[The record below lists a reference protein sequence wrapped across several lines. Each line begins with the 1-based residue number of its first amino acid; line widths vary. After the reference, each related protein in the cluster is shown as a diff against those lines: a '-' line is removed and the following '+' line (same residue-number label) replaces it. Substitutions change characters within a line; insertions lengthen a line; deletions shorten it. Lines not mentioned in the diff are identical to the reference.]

1 MLPNPRDQKMPFA
14 IVIGLDHVNGIQT
27 VRILARRGVPVI
39 GVAKD
44 PKHYCCR
51 TRVCERIV
59 FTDTTTDSLIDTLEE
74 MGPTLGEKAV
84 LFPCLDPHVLLV
96 SRHRQRLEPWYHVV
110 LPATETVEMLMDK
123 VRFYTFA
130 QENGFPIPRTVFVR
144 SAADAERAARELTFP
159 CMLKPPLSG
168 TPEWE
173 RNSTLKAYPLSDPG
187 QFLDVYRRLSALS
200 DVLIAQECVVG
211 PVSNLYSCN
220 CYLNADSEPLVTFI
234 ARKLRQWPP
243 DTGESCLGEECR
255 NDEVLQETI
264 RLFRAVGY
272 RGLGYVEMKQDVRTG
287 KHYIIEPNVGR
298 PTGRSPIAEAGGV
311 ELVYTMYCD
320 AVNRPLPPNRAQRY
334 VNAKWIYLKRDLQ
347 SALYHR
353 RRGELT
359 FLDWWRSVRGI
370 KVDALFAWNDPGP
383 FIGDLAR
390 AVRLYLNREERRK
403 RDYSTLLNPDS

>member
-1 MLPNPRDQKMPFA
+1 MQSDRDQKRPFA

-27 VRILARRGVPVI
+27 ARILARRGVPVI
-39 GVAKD
+39 GIAKD

-51 TRVCERIV
+51 TRVCDRIV
-59 FTDTTTDSLIDTLEE
+59 FTETTTDSLIETLEE

-84 LFPCLDPHVLLV
+84 LFPCLDPHVLLI
-96 SRHRQRLEPWYHVV
+96 SRHRRRLEPWYHIV
-110 LPATETVEMLMDK
+110 LPAPDTVEMLMDK
-123 VRFYTFA
+123 VRFYLFA
-130 QENGFPIPRTVFVR
+130 QENGFPIPRTVFLHSR
-144 SAADAERAARELTFP
+144 ADAERAARELTFP

-173 RNSTLKAYPLSDPG
+173 KNSRLKAYVLSDPV

-211 PVSNLYSCN
+211 PISNLYSCN

-243 DTGESCLGEECR
+243 ETGESCLGEECR
-255 NDEVLQETI
+255 NDEVLHETI
-264 RLFRAVGY
+264 RLFKAVGY

-287 KHYIIEPNVGR
+287 KFSIIEPNVGR

-320 AVNRPLPPNRAQRY
+320 ALGRPLPVNREQHY
-334 VNAKWIYLKRDLQ
+334 GNVKWMYLKRDLQ
-347 SALYHR
+347 SALYYR

-359 FLDWWRSVRGI
+359 LRDWWRSLRGR
-370 KVDALFAWNDPGP
+370 KVDALFAWDDPGP
-383 FIGDLAR
+383 FICDLAR
-390 AVRLYLNREERRK
+390 AAWLYFDPEERRK
-403 RDYSTLLNPDS
+403 RDYSTPL